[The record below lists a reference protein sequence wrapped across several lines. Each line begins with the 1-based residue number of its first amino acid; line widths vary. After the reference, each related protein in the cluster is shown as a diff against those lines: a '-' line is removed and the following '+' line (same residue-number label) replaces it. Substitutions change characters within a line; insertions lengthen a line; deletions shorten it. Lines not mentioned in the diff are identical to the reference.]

1 MALLAAASSSSYQLL
16 QPQTGC
22 GRDTKAGP
30 LLGHW
35 DPADGGLWLK
45 GTPTPMALWTLFLTS
60 SLPSMLLPFLISLI
74 KVIPGLKFF
83 HRQKAGSRHG
93 GGLGAG
99 TTGSCSLSEAVPA
112 WDLHFWG
119 REERKQGLFRTLQS
133 VHSDPPGSQ
142 PPSPLTQHV
151 PQPSPV
157 VSSRRHLPSPWSQ
170 RMRS

>member
-60 SLPSMLLPFLISLI
+60 SLPSILLPSVRHQLYPAESPFILTDD
-74 KVIPGLKFF
+74 PP
-83 HRQKAGSRHG
+83 QKT
-93 GGLGAG
+93 LDCF
-99 TTGSCSLSEAVPA
+99 TLSVALSSGDP
-112 WDLHFWG
+112 D
-119 REERKQGLFRTLQS
+119 ERKLTKKKKYRFSRQRTMSLLGCILVQKGWKIRTPTWISGLRTQELSS
-133 VHSDPPGSQ
+133 V
-142 PPSPLTQHV
+142 
-151 PQPSPV
+151 
-157 VSSRRHLPSPWSQ
+157 RN
-170 RMRS
+170 